1 MKKYMLIF
9 CIFLLLIGVTN
20 VLAQETK
27 GEITLSQRFPTLRM
41 KDQFN
46 QNLPVKYYRFPPDTW
61 FFDPLDLSYF
71 PHEKWEK
78 DEWTLLGRWK
88 DGKTYN
94 QIIYLD
100 KPERDKVI
108 HGTEIGSAYG
118 NFKNFYLYADL
129 FVVDNYPQDSG
140 SCYLYFSNSVMTGLN
155 DSKGLMIDPESGI
168 YEVTNSYGGNR
179 YKTYDQY
186 SIKHNF
192 TNIKSFSKGEYQ
204 INLENIAGTSI
215 GAISYPQSDFDG
227 QFSAD
232 YELLTSSYRNPVA
245 SPVKAYRI
253 EVIREDEIVEIYING
268 QLAASIKDKISDNIS
283 VSYGP
288 ILQPGGLVVNCA
300 IGNLYIYSK

>member
-1 MKKYMLIF
+1 MKKTMILFFAFI
-9 CIFLLLIGVTN
+9 LLISTMD
-20 VLAQETK
+20 VLAQETES
-27 GEITLSQRFPTLRM
+27 EITLAQRFPTLRV

-46 QNLPVKYYRFPPDTW
+46 QIFPVKYYRFPQDTW

-118 NFKNFYLYADL
+118 NFNNFYLYADL

-168 YEVTNSYGGNR
+168 YEVTNSYGGDR
-179 YKTYDQY
+179 YKTYSQY

-192 TNIKSFSKGEYQ
+192 KNINSISKDEYQ
-204 INLENIAGTSI
+204 INLADIAGSSI
-215 GAISYPQSDFDG
+215 GAVYYPQSDFDG

-253 EVIREDEIVEIYING
+253 EVIREDENIEIYING
-268 QLAASIKDKISDNIS
+268 QLAASIKDMISDNIS

-300 IGNLYIYSK
+300 IGDLYIYTK

>member
-1 MKKYMLIF
+1 MKKNQLIF
-9 CIFLLLIGVTN
+9 CVFLLLICLTDAF
-20 VLAQETK
+20 AQETE
-27 GEITLSQRFPTLRM
+27 GDITLAQRFPTLRM

-46 QNLPVKYYRFPPDTW
+46 QVLPIKYYRFPQDTW

-94 QIIYLD
+94 QIIYLN
-100 KPERDKVI
+100 KPERNKVI
-108 HGTEIGSAYG
+108 HGTEIGTAYG

-129 FVVDNYPQDSG
+129 FVVDNFPQDSG
-140 SCYLYFSNSVMTGLN
+140 SCYLYYSNSVMTGLN

-168 YEVTNSYGGNR
+168 YEVTNSYGGKSFKV
-179 YKTYDQY
+179 YSQY

-192 TNIKSFSKGEYQ
+192 SSIKSISKGDYQ
-204 INLENIAGTSI
+204 IKSDDITGTSI
-215 GAISYPQSDFDG
+215 GAINYPQSDFDG

-232 YELLTSSYRNPVA
+232 YDSLTSSYRNPVA

-253 EVIREDEIVEIYING
+253 EVIRDEGTVEIYING
-268 QLAASIKDKISDNIS
+268 QIAATIRDKISDNIS
-283 VSYGP
+283 ISYGP

-300 IGNLYIYSK
+300 IGNLYIYTK